1 MPQPL
6 PPQVSPIP
14 DFCSGPY
21 LLRAVGATQLLA
33 MAFALFAPGSLDFI
47 IVRSILLTA
56 YMQTITL
63 LLVAGLCVLRR
74 RVRQPRASFTG
85 ALLLLVAVTALVSS
99 VGYSI
104 TREIIDPSYLSDETR
119 GRFVL
124 RNVTVGT
131 LAGALMLRYLWTRWA
146 GEQYARTEDEA
157 RYQAL
162 SARIRPHF
170 LFNSLNSIAALI
182 STKPA
187 AAETMVEDL
196 ADLFRA
202 GLAARAQVVPIG
214 DELELVRKFL
224 RIEQTRLG
232 ARLGVEWDIPEAV
245 MDLGVPMLTI
255 QPLVENAVHHG
266 VARMVGP
273 ATIVVRA
280 RLEDELLLLDVENP
294 VLPADPAGHTGS
306 RTAVT
311 NIAQRLRLIY
321 GVRASLELKREAD
334 VFRARMRLP
343 ALPPTPRG
351 VENQA

>member
-6 PPQVSPIP
+6 PPHASPIP

-21 LLRAVGATQLLA
+21 LLRAVAATQLLA
-33 MAFALFAPGSLDFI
+33 LAFALVSPGGTDMVV
-47 IVRSILLTA
+47 VRGVMLTA
-56 YMQTITL
+56 YLQTITL
-63 LLVAGLCVLRR
+63 LLVSSLCLLRR
-74 RVRQPRASFTG
+74 VVRRPSASFLVAL
-85 ALLLLVAVTALVSS
+85 ALLLLMTALVSS

-104 TREIIDPSYLSDETR
+104 TREVIDPLYLSDESR
-119 GRFVL
+119 AAFVL
-124 RNVTVGT
+124 RNMLVAA
-131 LAGALMLRYLWTRWA
+131 LAGSVMLRYLWTRWA

-162 SARIRPHF
+162 TARIRPHF

-232 ARLGVEWDIPEAV
+232 ARLGIEWDIPEAV
-245 MDLGVPMLTI
+245 MDLGVPMLSI

-280 RLEDELLLLDVENP
+280 RLEDDSLLLDVENP
-294 VLPADPAGHTGS
+294 VPPADPAGHTGS
-306 RTAVT
+306 QTAVT

-343 ALPPTPRG
+343 ALPPNPRG
-351 VENQA
+351 VDATP